1 MFERMKVERKQHRR
15 AVRLAALG
23 REEMD
28 FDKHCYPRD
37 RIWNWKGRGEEEEE
51 EEEDNENGSD
61 SDGQFELTRRPTARS
76 SRGAGSRTAGRCK
89 WRGRGRGRGFGKGS
103 KPGAAGPSTAVTLD
117 DGYAAMSR
125 KNNEVASFLDG
136 GTSDTESSDSDDRP
150 MTGVMGRSQTDSESS
165 YGLEGD

>member
-1 MFERMKVERKQHRR
+1 MRKYFGLVDRFVSVYAESVTGSEVFERMKVERKQHRR

-76 SRGAGSRTAGRCK
+76 SCGAGSRTDGWCK
-89 WRGRGRGRGFGKGS
+89 
-103 KPGAAGPSTAVTLD
+103 
-117 DGYAAMSR
+117 
-125 KNNEVASFLDG
+125 
-136 GTSDTESSDSDDRP
+136 
-150 MTGVMGRSQTDSESS
+150 
-165 YGLEGD
+165 